1 MNSRGSSIRKALR
14 SLLATAIM
22 GLALP
27 LVAPLPPANAQVSI
41 NLPETQG
48 AKPIRTLKELRDEGV
63 VRQRW
68 DMSCGAAALSTILTY
83 DFSDNTPEA
92 AIVVWILHRVNPVRV
107 RARGGFSLLEL
118 KHFAQARGYNAEG
131 FSGMSLEDLAAQKSW
146 VITPIHFKSY
156 DHFVVVKGIVGDRV
170 ILADPGFGNVT
181 MKTGRFTKIWKNG
194 IVFVIHPPDPRMLA
208 PKNISAASRVVPD
221 ETLISRG
228 IGVAIPA
235 NALY

>member
-1 MNSRGSSIRKALR
+1 MNLSRSSLCAV
-14 SLLATAIM
+14 ATAGI
-22 GLALP
+22 LSFALS
-27 LVAPLPPANAQVSI
+27 LVPAQAQVAI

-48 AKPIRTLKELRDEGV
+48 AKPIRTLKDLRDQGV

-83 DFSDNTPEA
+83 DFNDNTPEA

-107 RARGGFSLLEL
+107 HARGGFSLLDL
-118 KHFAQARGYNAEG
+118 KHFAQARGYSAEG
-131 FSGMSLEDLAAQKSW
+131 FSGMSLQDLAAQKSS
-146 VITPIHFKSY
+146 VITPIHFKGF

-181 MKTGRFTKIWKNG
+181 MRTGRFMKIWKNG
-194 IVFVIHPPDPRMLA
+194 IVFIIHPPDPRMLVS
-208 PKNISAASRVVPD
+208 KNVSPASRIIPD
-221 ETLISRG
+221 ETLISRS
-228 IGVAIPA
+228 IGVAIPG

>member
-1 MNSRGSSIRKALR
+1 MNLPGPIRRA
-14 SLLATAIM
+14 LLATVM
-22 GLALP
+22 MSLALP
-27 LVAPLPPANAQVSI
+27 LALPPVSANAQT
-41 NLPETQG
+41 LLQMPETQG
-48 AKPIRTLKELRDEGV
+48 SKPIRTLKDLRDQGV

-83 DFSDNTPEA
+83 DFNDNTPEA

-107 RARGGFSLLEL
+107 RARGGFSLLDL
-118 KHFAQARGYNAEG
+118 KRFAQARGYTAEG
-131 FSGMSLEDLAAQKSW
+131 FSGMSIEDLAAETSS
-146 VITPIHFKSY
+146 VITPIRFKGF
-156 DHFVVVKGIVGDRV
+156 DHFVVVKGIVGDRI

-181 MKTGRFTKIWKNG
+181 MKTTRFMKIWKNG

-221 ETLISRG
+221 ETLLSRR
-228 IGVAIPA
+228 IGVAVPS

>member
-1 MNSRGSSIRKALR
+1 MNLCGSILR
-14 SLLATAIM
+14 SVLTLAIM
-22 GLALP
+22 SCGLS
-27 LVAPLPPANAQVSI
+27 LVPAHAQASI
-41 NLPETQG
+41 DMPEMQG
-48 AKPIRTLKELRDEGV
+48 VKPIRTLKDLRDEGV

-83 DFSDNTPEA
+83 NYNDDTPEA
-92 AIVVWILHRVNPVRV
+92 AIVVWILHRVNPIRV

-118 KHFAQARGYNAEG
+118 KHFAQARGYTAEG
-131 FSGMSLEDLAAQKSW
+131 FSGMSLADLASEKSW
-146 VITPIHFKSY
+146 VITPIHFKSF
-156 DHFVVVKGIVGDRV
+156 DHFVVVKGIVDDRV

-181 MKTGRFTKIWKNG
+181 MKTGRFMKIWKNG

-228 IGVAIPA
+228 IGVEIPA

>member
-1 MNSRGSSIRKALR
+1 MNLPGSISRSILAIGIVSFGL
-14 SLLATAIM
+14 SL
-22 GLALP
+22 
-27 LVAPLPPANAQVSI
+27 VPARAQV
-41 NLPETQG
+41 LLQMPETQG
-48 AKPIRTLKELRDEGV
+48 AKPIRTLKDLRDEGV

-83 DFSDNTPEA
+83 DFNDNTPEA
-92 AIVVWILHRVNPVRV
+92 AIVVWILHRTNPVRV
-107 RARGGFSLLEL
+107 RARGGFSLLDL
-118 KHFAQARGYNAEG
+118 KHFAQARGYTAEG
-131 FSGMSLEDLAAQKSW
+131 FSGMSLQDLASEESS
-146 VITPIHFKSY
+146 VITPIRFKGF

-181 MKTGRFTKIWKNG
+181 MRTGRFMKIWKNG
-194 IVFVIHPPDPRMLA
+194 IVFIIHPPDPRMLA
-208 PKNISAASRVVPD
+208 PKNISAASRVIPD

>member
-1 MNSRGSSIRKALR
+1 MHLHVSILR
-14 SLLATAIM
+14 AVLTVVIM
-22 GLALP
+22 GLGLP
-27 LVAPLPPANAQVSI
+27 VIPAGAQASI
-41 NLPETQG
+41 NKPEVQG
-48 AKPIRTLKELRDEGV
+48 AKPILTLKDMRDEGV

-92 AIVVWILHRVNPVRV
+92 AIVVWILHRVNPIRV

-118 KHFAQARGYNAEG
+118 KRFAQARGYSAEG
-131 FSGMSLEDLAAQKSW
+131 FSGMSLEDLAAEKSW
-146 VITPIHFKSY
+146 VITPIHFKTF
-156 DHFVVVKGIVGDRV
+156 DHFVVVKGIVGDRI

-181 MKTGRFTKIWKNG
+181 MKTNRFAKMWKNG

-208 PKNISAASRVVPD
+208 PKTISPASRVVPD

>member
-1 MNSRGSSIRKALR
+1 MNLPGSISRSILAAGVVGLGL
-14 SLLATAIM
+14 SL
-22 GLALP
+22 
-27 LVAPLPPANAQVSI
+27 VPARAQV
-41 NLPETQG
+41 LLKTPETQG
-48 AKPIRTLKELRDEGV
+48 TKPIRTLKDLRDEGV

-83 DFSDNTPEA
+83 DFNDNTPEA
-92 AIVVWILHRVNPVRV
+92 AIVVWILHRTNPVRV
-107 RARGGFSLLEL
+107 RARGGFSLLDL
-118 KHFAQARGYNAEG
+118 KHFAQARGYTAEG
-131 FSGMSLEDLAAQKSW
+131 FSGMSLQDLASEESS
-146 VITPIHFKSY
+146 VITPIRFKGF

-181 MKTGRFTKIWKNG
+181 MRTGRFMKIWKNG
-194 IVFVIHPPDPRMLA
+194 IVFIIHPPDPRMLA

-228 IGVAIPA
+228 IGVAIPV

>member
-1 MNSRGSSIRKALR
+1 MKLPGSTLR
-14 SLLATAIM
+14 FVLAVAM
-22 GLALP
+22 VSFALP
-27 LVAPLPPANAQVSI
+27 LLPASAQVPI
-41 NLPETQG
+41 DLAETQG
-48 AKPIRTLKELRDEGV
+48 AKPIRTLKGLRDDGV

-92 AIVVWILHRVNPVRV
+92 AIVVWILHRVNPVQV

-118 KHFAQARGYNAEG
+118 KHFAQARGYGAEG
-131 FSGMSLEDLAAQKSW
+131 FSGMSLQDLAAEKSW
-146 VITPIHFKSY
+146 VITPIHLKTS

-170 ILADPGFGNVT
+170 LLADPGFGNVT
-181 MKTGRFTKIWKNG
+181 MKTGQFLKIWKNG

-208 PKNISAASRVVPD
+208 PKNISPASRVVPD

-228 IGVAIPA
+228 IGVGIPA

>member
-1 MNSRGSSIRKALR
+1 MNLCGSILR
-14 SLLATAIM
+14 SMLTLAIM
-22 GLALP
+22 SCGLS
-27 LVAPLPPANAQVSI
+27 LVPAHAQANSDM
-41 NLPETQG
+41 PEMQG
-48 AKPIRTLKELRDEGV
+48 VKPIRTLKDLRDEGV

-83 DFSDNTPEA
+83 NYNDDTPEA
-92 AIVVWILHRVNPVRV
+92 AIVVWILHRVNPIRV

-118 KHFAQARGYNAEG
+118 KHFAQARGYTAEG
-131 FSGMSLEDLAAQKSW
+131 FSGMSLADLASEKSW
-146 VITPIHFKSY
+146 VITPIHFKSF

-170 ILADPGFGNVT
+170 VLADPGFGNVT
-181 MKTGRFTKIWKNG
+181 MKTGRFMKIWKNG
-194 IVFVIHPPDPRMLA
+194 IVFVIHPPDSRMLA

-228 IGVAIPA
+228 IGVEIPT